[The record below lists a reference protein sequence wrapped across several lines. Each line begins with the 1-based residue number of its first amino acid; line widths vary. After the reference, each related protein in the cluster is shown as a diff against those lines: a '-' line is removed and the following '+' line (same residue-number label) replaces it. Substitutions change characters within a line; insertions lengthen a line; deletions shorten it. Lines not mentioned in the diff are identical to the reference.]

1 MINLCNRTEYSFRL
15 AFGLLEKV
23 LDVNDKIAVGI
34 CDRNGTWGHVS
45 FEKACKKRGIKP
57 IFGVELAVVNDPEVN
72 ENEGLRFLRF
82 IALTNDG
89 LKEIYELVTLSTGQ
103 FHYFPRLSLEQV
115 QSLSTNILILT
126 TLPMESAKQN
136 IFLDLNPTTPYSS
149 VQWAIENGI
158 PPVATSDNY
167 YPTPEDENAYGV
179 CMGKFADTKTTPQF
193 ILDEWDWDAA
203 VEAPEDFKKSAL
215 DNIAPIIQEMNV
227 ELPVAELVHPKV
239 TQTLREMCED
249 GAKIKN
255 IDLSDPEYKERLD
268 RELKLIADKDFED
281 YFFLIADLVQEAKK
295 TMLVGPA
302 RGSSCGSLVC
312 YLIDITGIDPL
323 PYNLL
328 FERFIDVNRA
338 DLPDIDID
346 FPDKKRDQIFDYLK
360 RKYGEECVAQL
371 GTISRFKPKSAIGQ
385 VSKELNIPMW
395 EVQELK
401 DAIIERSGGDARASF
416 CIADTFEE
424 LEIGQ
429 RTLKKY
435 PELIISA
442 ELEGHASHSG
452 RHAAGIVVTSNPVSW
467 YCSVDQQTGAAQV
480 DKYDAEDLN
489 LLKIDALGLRTLSV
503 IEDAL
508 EQIGW
513 SNKQLIDYRLDD
525 QLTFN
530 LLNEA
535 KWAGIFQFEGY
546 ALQSLCHQFTVDKF
560 EDIVALTALA
570 RPGPLNSGMA
580 NEWIRRKTGQVKV
593 TYDHPMLEG
602 ALKTS
607 FGVVVYQEQIMQIAR
622 EVGLMSWE
630 DVSMLRKAMSKS
642 MGKEFFDK
650 YRKQFLEGAIKN
662 KFKEEDA
669 IEFWDKINTFGC
681 LSGDTIIKNPHPNQK
696 GLKEITLKELY
707 ENEGLIRKRKER
719 KRKPY
724 KNSKEKIWD
733 TLKPMPIHCMH
744 EDGKIK
750 TSKPIQIVQ
759 SGEKETF
766 LLKLKSAHSIRATL
780 SHKFFTEQ
788 GEWKKLKEIK
798 PGNFIAI
805 MGGKEPSKRKKY
817 SGLGAGAHNVW
828 DGRTKK
834 FQDGKD
840 ELKKQGITK
849 CQKCFTKDWVET
861 HHIDFDFLN
870 NDIENL
876 QPVCRKCHKLLH
888 RENGEPSPFPY
899 MKGLNVEWEE
909 VESISDPKME
919 MTYDICMPDPNHN
932 FVANEMIVHNSWC
945 FNKSHSVAYGMVSY
959 WCLVLKANYPLEYAA
974 ACLRNSKDDD
984 QSIKLL
990 RELDYEGYGY
1000 KPFDYELSEENWT
1013 VRNNTL
1019 IGGLIGIKGIGPKTA
1034 ADIIMRRKEGKA
1046 LTKRQDTVLKD
1057 AKTPYDMIFEGRERW
1072 GYLYDNPT
1080 ANKINSKLSFIRDI
1094 TNDTDGQVCFIAK
1107 LAGKNQRDHNETVN
1121 IHRRGGREMTGQTL
1135 YLNFTVE
1142 DDTDLIF
1149 CTIDRWK
1156 YLEYGKPIIEEGK
1169 IGDWYIFKGNVQK
1182 GWRKVHVKR
1191 WKKLS
1196 V

>member
-23 LDVNDKIAVGI
+23 LDANDKNAAGI
-34 CDRNGTWGHVS
+34 CDRHGTWGHVS
-45 FEKACKKRGIKP
+45 FEKACRKRDIKP
-57 IFGVELAVVNDPEVN
+57 IFGVELAVVNEPELN

-89 LKEIYELVTLSTGQ
+89 LKEIYELVTLATGQ
-103 FHYFPRLSLEQV
+103 FHYFPRLSLKQV
-115 QSLSTNILILT
+115 GSISTNVLILT
-126 TLPMESAKQN
+126 TLPVQGANQN

-158 PPVATSDNY
+158 SPVATSDNF
-167 YPTPEDENAYGV
+167 YPTPEDEDAYGV

-203 VEAPEDFKKSAL
+203 VEAPEDFKKSAM
-215 DNIAPIIQEMNV
+215 DNIAPIIQDMDIK
-227 ELPVAELVHPKV
+227 LPVAELVHPKV

-249 GAKIKN
+249 GAKVRK
-255 IDLSDPEYKERLD
+255 IDLSNPEYKDRLD

-281 YFFLIADLVQEAKK
+281 YFFLISDLCKEAKK

-312 YLIDITGIDPL
+312 YLIDITEIDPI

-360 RKYGEECVAQL
+360 NKYGEECVAQL

-416 CIADTFEE
+416 CIADTFKE

-513 SNKQLIDYRLDD
+513 SYKQLIDYRLDD
-525 QLTFN
+525 QGTFD

-560 EDIVALTALA
+560 EDIIALTALA

-580 NEWIRRKTGQVKV
+580 NEWIRRKVGAAKV
-593 TYDHPMLEG
+593 TYDHPMMENS
-602 ALKTS
+602 LKTS

-630 DVSMLRKAMSKS
+630 DVSSLRKAMSKS

-650 YRKQFLEGAIKN
+650 YRKQFLEGAAKN
-662 KFKEEDA
+662 NFKEEDA
-669 IEFWDKINTFGC
+669 IEFWDKINTFG
-681 LSGDTIIKNPHPNQK
+681 
-696 GLKEITLKELY
+696 
-707 ENEGLIRKRKER
+707 
-719 KRKPY
+719 
-724 KNSKEKIWD
+724 
-733 TLKPMPIHCMH
+733 
-744 EDGKIK
+744 
-750 TSKPIQIVQ
+750 
-759 SGEKETF
+759 
-766 LLKLKSAHSIRATL
+766 
-780 SHKFFTEQ
+780 
-788 GEWKKLKEIK
+788 
-798 PGNFIAI
+798 
-805 MGGKEPSKRKKY
+805 
-817 SGLGAGAHNVW
+817 
-828 DGRTKK
+828 
-834 FQDGKD
+834 
-840 ELKKQGITK
+840 
-849 CQKCFTKDWVET
+849 
-861 HHIDFDFLN
+861 
-870 NDIENL
+870 
-876 QPVCRKCHKLLH
+876 
-888 RENGEPSPFPY
+888 
-899 MKGLNVEWEE
+899 
-909 VESISDPKME
+909 
-919 MTYDICMPDPNHN
+919 
-932 FVANEMIVHNSWC
+932 SWC
-945 FNKSHSVAYGMVSY
+945 FNRSHAVAYGMVSY

-1013 VRNNTL
+1013 VRNGTL

-1080 ANKINSKLSFIRDI
+1080 AHKINSKLSFIREI

-1196 V
+1196 